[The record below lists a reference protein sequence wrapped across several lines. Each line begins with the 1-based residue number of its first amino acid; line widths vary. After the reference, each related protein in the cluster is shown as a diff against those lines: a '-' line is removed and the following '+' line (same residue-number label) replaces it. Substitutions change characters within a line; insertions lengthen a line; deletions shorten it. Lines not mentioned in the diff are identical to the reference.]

1 MARRV
6 AQGQSRLL
14 DRDNIKRL
22 SKLAEFV
29 MVFPNKKHL
38 ISVAVL
44 FCTASLPNGVFAQW
58 PAPRPDP
65 PTGPNAG
72 ASLLGTSIDIEVRG
86 TDGAPIEVLAVVRLL
101 AITGQILRQG
111 VTVGGHTQFSGVAAS
126 SYTIQVAA
134 PGYESVAREIH
145 GHASGVSR
153 VIIDMHPASD
163 GLTIASPSQILL
175 APKAQKELGKAL
187 EALRANK
194 PEQARTHLEE
204 AYRKAPNHPGVNYLY
219 GVYFLQM
226 KDQEK
231 AKTYWSKTL
240 EFDHNNIP
248 ALLSMS
254 EALMQEQRF
263 PEAETYAKR
272 AVEAGPNSWRAHA
285 ILANVFL
292 KEGQSENA
300 VKEADHTL
308 RLGHGQ
314 AASIQPLLA
323 QALSEAGDKERAE
336 KVLEEYVRDHPDDAA
351 VRKQF
356 ASMRP
361 TQAVN
366 SKREEETS
374 IEFAP
379 AKTTMLAIA
388 LPLPSNWLPPD
399 VDENVPAV
407 EPGVECAL
415 DEVLQNA
422 AKRVDEFIKNVD
434 RFAASESLWHE
445 AINKWG
451 YPDFPETRQF
461 DYLVSIEQYRPGY
474 FDVVEYRRNKDSFAQ
489 FPGGVETRGLPS
501 MALIFEPHNAG
512 NFAMSCEGLGQWNGT
527 PAWQVHFR
535 QRPDKPNT
543 TRGYRV
549 GENGPVYPVALR
561 GRAWITAGSYQ
572 IVRVET
578 DLVAP
583 MPEIR
588 LLVDHTI
595 VDYGP
600 VKFKNRDVEMWL
612 PQSAEVYSDWRGKRM
627 HRRHSFSNY
636 VLFSVDEKERISE
649 PKTETKGHMND

>member
-1 MARRV
+1 MARKEARE
-6 AQGQSRLL
+6 QRRPL
-14 DRDNIKRL
+14 DKVNIKRL
-22 SKLAEFV
+22 RAVPELV
-29 MVFPNKKHL
+29 MVFRIKKHL
-38 ISVAVL
+38 ISLAVL
-44 FCTASLPNGVFAQW
+44 FCTASLPNGVIAQG

-65 PTGPNAG
+65 TTGPNGG
-72 ASLLGTSIDIEVRG
+72 ASLLGTSIDIDVRG
-86 TDGAPIEVLAVVRLL
+86 TDGAPLEVLAVVRLL

-126 SYTIQVAA
+126 NYTIQVVA
-134 PGYESVAREIH
+134 PGYESVDREIH
-145 GHASGVSR
+145 GHTSGVSR

-163 GLTIASPSQILL
+163 GITIAGSSQILL

-204 AYRKAPNHPGVNYLY
+204 VYRKAPNHPGVNYLF

-231 AKTYWSKTL
+231 AKSYWEKSL
-240 EFDHNNIP
+240 EFDAKNVS

-254 EALMQEQRF
+254 EALIREQRLSD
-263 PEAETYAKR
+263 AETYAKR
-272 AVEAGPNSWRAHA
+272 AVEAAPNSWRAHA
-285 ILANVFL
+285 ILSDVFL
-292 KEGQSENA
+292 KEGFAENA

-314 AASIQPLLA
+314 AAIIQPLLA
-323 QALSEAGDKERAE
+323 QALSEAGDIERAE
-336 KVLEEYVRDHPDDAA
+336 RVLEEYVRNHPDDTA
-351 VRKQF
+351 VRMQLE
-356 ASMRP
+356 SLQS
-361 TQAVN
+361 TQAVT
-366 SKREEETS
+366 SKRKVEASTENE
-374 IEFAP
+374 P
-379 AKTTMLAIA
+379 AKTTKLAIA

-399 VDENVPAV
+399 VDENVPPV

-422 AKRVDEFIKNVD
+422 GKRVEEFIKNVD
-434 RFAASESLWHE
+434 RFAASESLRHE

-451 YPDFPETRQF
+451 YPDPPETRKF

-474 FDVVEYRRNKDSFAQ
+474 FDVIEYRRNGDSPAQ

-501 MALIFEPHNAG
+501 MALIFEPNNAG

-535 QRPDKPNT
+535 QRPDKPMT
-543 TRGYRV
+543 TRGYRA
-549 GENGPVYPVALR
+549 GENGTVHPIALR

-588 LLVDHTI
+588 LFVDHTI

-612 PQSAEVYSDWRGKRM
+612 PRSAEVYSDWRGKRM

-636 VLFSVDEKERISE
+636 ILFSVDEKERISE